1 MYSLELSIDL
11 GLLLK
16 VSDKF
21 RLGAFGHHSVARVQK
36 LDTVE
41 KALVTMEEQLFH
53 VASFAKNTAH
63 LALKLSRVHCVIRRM
78 RDRAWIQMEI

>member
-1 MYSLELSIDL
+1 MNSLELSVNL
-11 GLLLK
+11 GLSLK
-16 VSDKF
+16 VIDK
-21 RLGAFGHHSVARVQK
+21 LGPGALGHHCVARIRK
-36 LDTVE
+36 SDTVE
-41 KALVTMEEQLFH
+41 KALVTIEEQLFH